1 LTGQLFV
8 SGEVHYS
15 SVLDFSSKE
24 VQSNIYQ
31 YFVGAILLSVFAFIA
46 GFIVTFGLLTI
57 FRKNPVKE

>member
-1 LTGQLFV
+1 
-8 SGEVHYS
+8 
-15 SVLDFSSKE
+15 VLDFSSKE